1 MAMQC
6 NTSVNQSLL
15 AYTSGQ
21 VNHPKV
27 SEAIFLPK
35 HKNGCAC
42 FNYRQVVKIDTRS
55 EWQPK
60 LR

>member
-1 MAMQC
+1 MFQA
-6 NTSVNQSLL
+6 LL
-15 AYTSGQ
+15 AALNIYRQAT
-21 VNHPKV
+21 HPKV
-27 SEAIFLPK
+27 GKAIFLPK

-42 FNYRQVVKIDTRS
+42 FNDRQVVKIDTRP